1 MDMSPPHSY
10 YDRLDDAALAIG
22 LGLVLLGLVAMGV
35 LETLIGS
42 AHFTERVAGVGV
54 IIVHT
59 SFTPDLRAYIIAL
72 GFLVLLA
79 WGVSRVARAIIA
91 SIRSDP

>member
-1 MDMSPPHSY
+1 MDMSPPYSY
-10 YDRLDDAALAIG
+10 YNRLDDAALAIG

-35 LETLIGS
+35 FETLIGS
-42 AHFTERVAGVGV
+42 AHFTERVPGVGV

-79 WGVSRVARAIIA
+79 WGVSRIARAIIA
-91 SIRSDP
+91 SIRGGP